1 LLARVVVV
9 SASNHDQ
16 GGHTHHRGEQEKA
29 DNYKCLKNPGHRC
42 APVYTLARVPQEDPQ
57 REYANQ
63 PTFSQNVGFFIKSSQ
78 SRKTDFH
85 WLLHPEL
92 FRPGFRHIVQAWQI
106 PRDCRVCLALAPV
119 KHKVWPLVG

>member
-1 LLARVVVV
+1 MTKVATPTTAVSKKRLTTTSACKTPVTVALLSTRLSV
-9 SASNHDQ
+9 
-16 GGHTHHRGEQEKA
+16 
-29 DNYKCLKNPGHRC
+29 YLKRIRN
-42 APVYTLARVPQEDPQ
+42 ANMQ
-57 REYANQ
+57 NQ